1 LTLQPTKER
10 YAVNQSVLTKY
21 GEFHEGQT
29 VEEFIDSLLT
39 RMSSISDQLAGVA
52 TWAEDASI
60 GIEFEVE
67 EIREAVK
74 SAAE

>member
-1 LTLQPTKER
+1 M
-10 YAVNQSVLTKY
+10 NQSVLTKY

-29 VEEFIDSLLT
+29 VAEFIDSLLT
-39 RMSSISDQLAGVA
+39 RMSSISDQLTGVA
-52 TWAEDASI
+52 SWCEDQAI
-60 GIEFEVE
+60 TIEMEIE